1 MRGKTA
7 RVVLAICGLAIA
19 LICEF
24 RTLPRLNAQT
34 PQTGC
39 NAAMVAGGYSY
50 SVNGT
55 VFSAG
60 TLAGFYSIVGVLTAD
75 GVGSLSG
82 TDTISEN
89 GQVQSGRTYTGT
101 YSVQANCSGTM
112 TLNYTGQQA
121 VPFAIAVSN
130 SGYQVGFLQMNNGTV
145 GVGTAIRQFEGIIP
159 SGILRR

>member
-1 MRGKTA
+1 MC
-7 RVVLAICGLAIA
+7 CGLLIA
-19 LICEF
+19 LLVI

-34 PQTGC
+34 PQPLC
-39 NAAMVAGGYSY
+39 NAAMFAQGYSY

-55 VFSAG
+55 VFTAG
-60 TLAGFYSIVGVLTAD
+60 ALAGFYSIVGVVTAD

-101 YSVQANCSGTM
+101 YSVQPNCSGTM
-112 TLNYTGQQA
+112 TLNYTDQT

-130 SGYQVGFLQMNNGTV
+130 SGSQVAFLQMSNGAV
-145 GVGTAIRQFEGIIP
+145 GVGTAIRQF
-159 SGILRR
+159 STQ